1 MITQS
6 GTRDPVAD
14 NGRQTGIERLS
25 ESQQLYLSL
34 WRSLPFE
41 GTGSHSRLTTLGITS
56 CYAGEGV
63 STVATQLSL
72 VAAASGMRV
81 LLVDLNWQRPSIHSY
96 FDVPRAPGVA
106 EALAGGGRLELPV
119 QASGH
124 TNLSLLTIGAT
135 DSDFTP
141 TFSLEQMSSL
151 IRTLQSEYDLV
162 VLDLLSSVE
171 TGSTAS
177 LSGLL
182 DGIVL
187 VVEAERVRWEVALR
201 VKELFVRAGA
211 NVLGT
216 VMNKRPEHI
225 PGWLYRTL

>member
-6 GTRDPVAD
+6 ASRDPVAD
-14 NGRQTGIERLS
+14 NGRQTYMERLS
-25 ESQQLYLSL
+25 ESQQFYLSL
-34 WRSLPFE
+34 LRSLPLG
-41 GTGSHSRLTTLGITS
+41 GTGLPSRLTTLGITS
-56 CYAGEGV
+56 CYSGEGV

-81 LLVDLNWQRPSIHSY
+81 LLVDLNWKRPSIHSY
-96 FDVPRAPGVA
+96 FNVPQASGVA

-124 TNLSLLTIGAT
+124 TNLSLLTIGAM
-135 DSDFTP
+135 DRDCIP
-141 TFSLEQMSSL
+141 TFSLEQMATL
-151 IRTLQSEYDLV
+151 VRTLQADYDFIV
-162 VLDLLSSVE
+162 FDLLSAAE
-171 TGSTAS
+171 TGATAY
-177 LSGLL
+177 LGGLL

-201 VKELFVRAGA
+201 AKELLVRSGA
-211 NVLGT
+211 NVLGI